1 MPYPVGS
8 TSQSLDVQ
16 VTDDLGLPVTGLI
29 AATFPPLT
37 YSRAGANADVAFPAL
52 TDLAAITSPFAAG
65 GLKERGEGIYR
76 LDVPNAIFAVAGT
89 VRIRG
94 EQADKRLLYA
104 LLAVDSQAVGSGADT
119 VTITIQDTALN
130 PIPDSDVWITSDA
143 AGNVVV
149 AGTRQTDSN
158 GKVVFLLDAGATFFL
173 WSQKDGYN
181 SNLGTEFIAVAD

>member
-1 MPYPVGS
+1 MSYPVGS

-16 VTDDLGLPVTGLI
+16 VTDDQGLPVTGLV
-29 AATFPPLT
+29 ASTFPTLT

-52 TDLAAITSPFAAG
+52 SDLAAITDPFVAG
-65 GLKERGEGIYR
+65 GLKERGEGVYR
-76 LDVPNAIFAVAGT
+76 LDVPNAIFAAAGT
-89 VRIRG
+89 VRVRA
-94 EQADKRLLYA
+94 EQANKRLLYS
-104 LLAVDSQAVGSGADT
+104 LLTVDSESVGSGADT
-119 VTITIQDTALN
+119 VTITIRDLSSN

-158 GKVVFLLDAGATFFL
+158 GRVVFLLDAGATYYL

-181 SNLGTEFIAVAD
+181 SNRGVQFVAVAD